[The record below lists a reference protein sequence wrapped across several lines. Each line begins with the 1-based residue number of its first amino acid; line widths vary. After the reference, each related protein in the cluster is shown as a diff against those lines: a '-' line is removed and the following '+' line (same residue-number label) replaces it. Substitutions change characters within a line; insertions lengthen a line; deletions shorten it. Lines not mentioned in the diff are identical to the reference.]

1 MSDSSST
8 IRVLIVDDQHMVRS
22 GFSMMLSVEDDVD
35 VVGEAPNGQ
44 VALEKA
50 RELRPD
56 VILMDVQ
63 MPVMDGIEAT
73 RAIVAEDLAKVL
85 ILTTFD
91 RDDYVFDGLQAGAS
105 GFLLK
110 NAGPEQLVDALR
122 AVAEGHALLAPE
134 VTRRV
139 IAAMSDSTPGPR
151 PAARLASRRPWR
163 ASPTANAR
171 SSRSWR
177 AACPTARSPRNSSSA
192 RPRSR
197 RTSPTPWPSCTC
209 ATGSRPSSSPT
220 RMD

>member
-139 IAAMSDSTPGPR
+139 RPHDWRAGGPGAPHRPRTRGPHARGARPVQQRDRQGTLPRRGHGQDACLQHPGQAAPARPGPGR
-151 PAARLASRRPWR
+151 RLRLREWTDPVLTES
-163 ASPTANAR
+163 
-171 SSRSWR
+171 
-177 AACPTARSPRNSSSA
+177 
-192 RPRSR
+192 
-197 RTSPTPWPSCTC
+197 
-209 ATGSRPSSSPT
+209 
-220 RMD
+220 

>member
-1 MSDSSST
+1 MSDNSST

-139 IAAMSDSTPGPR
+139 IAAMSDSTPRAATGR
-151 PAARLASRRPWR
+151 TTGEQEALARLI
-163 ASPTANAR
+163 
-171 SSRSWR
+171 
-177 AACPTARSPRNSSSA
+177 AAGPPSEEVGIDGALDPYVAVPQSGSADAFHPGPQSLGSTIPVGAPR
-192 RPRSR
+192 
-197 RTSPTPWPSCTC
+197 
-209 ATGSRPSSSPT
+209 
-220 RMD
+220 